1 MIIFFKKYTCKCF
14 LIQVIIHKCVIK
26 SKIQWIN
33 SEEEFNS
40 TNFELNAIF
49 NYSMY
54 TEWISKDAERFL
66 YRWSFW
72 FVEGGG
78 GVLKSAT
85 DKKTPQKTN
94 NLKKTHKH
102 CNCKVKVLRILS
114 RYRYSE
120 AKLYSHVTW
129 SRGKSLSS
137 KISSHGLTERFWE
150 RTWHPPLPQSPF
162 YDHHMND
169 TFIPRDLLYR
179 ALILSMMAQ
188 P

>member
-1 MIIFFKKYTCKCF
+1 MQF
-14 LIQVIIHKCVIK
+14 LTTVCIQ
-26 SKIQWIN
+26 
-33 SEEEFNS
+33 SE
-40 TNFELNAIF
+40 LVK
-49 NYSMY
+49 ML
-54 TEWISKDAERFL
+54 KDSYIDEVSDLLR
-66 YRWSFW
+66 
-72 FVEGGG
+72 GG

-120 AKLYSHVTW
+120 AKLYSHVTR

>member
-1 MIIFFKKYTCKCF
+1 MQF
-14 LIQVIIHKCVIK
+14 LTTVCIQ
-26 SKIQWIN
+26 
-33 SEEEFNS
+33 SE
-40 TNFELNAIF
+40 LVK
-49 NYSMY
+49 ML
-54 TEWISKDAERFL
+54 KDSYIDEVSDLLR
-66 YRWSFW
+66 
-72 FVEGGG
+72 GGG
-78 GVLKSAT
+78 GVLNSAT
-85 DKKTPQKTN
+85 DKKKPTKNKQLK
-94 NLKKTHKH
+94 KKTHKH
-102 CNCKVKVLRILS
+102 GNCKVNVLRILS

-120 AKLYSHVTW
+120 AKLYSHVTR

-188 P
+188 PSLSLIPVSFRRRTQLEEALPRGTPIVINKIGDISSTKV